1 MGIRSEVSP
10 KLGKLRPAWWQLRFG
25 KTPDVGGRG
34 VGPKSGVPGETGKS
48 GTRGARGSRGAGE
61 TGDNAGRDA
70 SPRARTVSKRAT
82 GSSDGRA
89 VQTPKT
95 SAARKRSAARTEAA
109 VFV

>member
-1 MGIRSEVSP
+1 MAKRQILEV
-10 KLGKLRPAWWQLRFG
+10 G
-25 KTPDVGGRG
+25 VE

-95 SAARKRSAARTEAA
+95 SAARKRSVARSEAA